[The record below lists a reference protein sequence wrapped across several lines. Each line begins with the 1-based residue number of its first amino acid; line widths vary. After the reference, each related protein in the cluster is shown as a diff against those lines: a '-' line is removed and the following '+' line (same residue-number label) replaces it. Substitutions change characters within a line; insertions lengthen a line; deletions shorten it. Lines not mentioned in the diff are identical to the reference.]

1 MIKTDNPPGY
11 GLVDPLE
18 AEEAVKVAVDVDD
31 LVPLVVRYQVH
42 QARVVFCGSKVQSD
56 ICTLY
61 IKHFITIID
70 LYCIYHRS
78 VIG

>member
-42 QARVVFCGSKVQSD
+42 QARVVLCGIKSKSKRCSD
-56 ICTLY
+56 
-61 IKHFITIID
+61 K
-70 LYCIYHRS
+70 
-78 VIG
+78 